1 MIPLY
6 LVELAGNV
14 RNVLELEADNENDS
28 DNEEMTDSDY
38 IELARNVR
46 SVLELEAA
54 NENDTD
60 EDEDDENDN
69 NSNSTDDDGNNEE
82 PGPDPEIE
90 MGRRKTVF
98 EDTQIKVSYS
108 RVAFQKLTRF
118 HLSNYLFSL
127 KIALKKN
134 AEDDLMISALVG
146 IMSGLTAIFEDLKQ
160 EFEIDLNRNMYITI
174 VHDNLSSA
182 IQIGPINFETES
194 VTNIVQRIQEK
205 IERTLESHQTMK
217 IDKSLQ
223 LYIRVLGES

>member
-1 MIPLY
+1 M
-6 LVELAGNV
+6 
-14 RNVLELEADNENDS
+14 
-28 DNEEMTDSDY
+28 
-38 IELARNVR
+38 
-46 SVLELEAA
+46 
-54 NENDTD
+54 
-60 EDEDDENDN
+60 
-69 NSNSTDDDGNNEE
+69 
-82 PGPDPEIE
+82 PDPEIE
-90 MGRRKTVF
+90 MGRRRTVF

-127 KIALKKN
+127 KIALKKR

-160 EFEIDLNRNMYITI
+160 EFERDLNRNMYITI

-182 IQIGPINFETES
+182 IQIGPINFQTES
-194 VTNIVQRIQEK
+194 VINIVQRIQEK

-217 IDKSLQ
+217 IDKSLL